1 MNKQY
6 LKQFCL
12 GKIEEYPN
20 LKSEITDFYFLA
32 MDEIYDGGSEN
43 HEVELAIN
51 SINQLIQETN
61 ETINAN

>member
-12 GKIEEYPN
+12 DKIAEHPD
-20 LKSEITDFYFLA
+20 LKFEINEFYFLA
-32 MDEIYDGGSEN
+32 MDEIYDGGSIA

-51 SINQLIQETN
+51 SINELIKQKL
-61 ETINAN
+61 